1 MIIRPMKIK
10 DLNQVLD
17 IEAVSFVT
25 PWNEIQFR
33 YELKENPFS
42 FLFVA
47 EESTYIIGFVDF
59 WITFEQA
66 TINQIAVLPG
76 LRKKGIGNVLLIDT
90 IKRIKKA
97 GAISASLE
105 VATNNNPGIELYK
118 KHGFEI
124 VTTKKH
130 YYDNGDDAYY
140 MIKDLTK

>member
-1 MIIRPMKIK
+1 MIIRPMKKK

-17 IEAVSFVT
+17 IEAVSFIS
-25 PWNEIQFR
+25 PWKETQFH

-47 EESTYIIGFVDF
+47 EEGTYIIGFVDF

-76 LRKKGIGNVLLIDT
+76 LRKKGIGTVLLLDT
-90 IKRIKKA
+90 IERMKTA

-105 VATNNNPGIELYK
+105 VRTNNTAGFELYK
-118 KHGFEI
+118 KHGFET